1 MAQEQTLAQRF
12 PAVVINLGRLEDE
25 PTRDVIRDLVR
36 AVELVR
42 NYLAESIAHNQ
53 MQYVSQD
60 AQPTPLEGEWFIW
73 KDSDAGAGTSK
84 AYIVTKQEG
93 VVYTFKSVEVV

>member
-12 PAVVINLGRLEDE
+12 PAIAVSIARVKDDATVAAL
-25 PTRDVIRDLVR
+25 RDLIR
-36 AVELVR
+36 AVEKVR

-53 MQYVSQD
+53 MQYVSQA
-60 AQPTPLEGEWFIW
+60 AQPTPDEGEWFIW
-73 KDSDAGAGTSK
+73 KDSDAAAGQPK
-84 AYIVTKQEG
+84 AYIVTKQDG